1 MWWHLHKNELVFIS
15 YTFFIKMRQL
25 YLIFSKYFLFYF
37 CTNEKIQLKY
47 YFPSLFWSFQ
57 TDSIIKWTSHNKLLL
72 IFAQWKALF
81 PRRSSVILHAE
92 KSAEAP
98 ACTQP
103 VQEGQQSPDTL
114 AEHLRLPLWR
124 THWAVWVAWSQN
136 ESLQEYPR
144 RSGCSGG
151 DLHKVLLIVC
161 ALVHS
166 HCSCA
171 THSSVRW
178 VKGQAGTEIT
188 SWHRSQLCLGAA
200 VSACCFEIT
209 WCFVMIPFGLI
220 FPWVGLLGPP
230 NLASCVSDIPKL
242 CASTQPII

>member
-25 YLIFSKYFLFYF
+25 YLIFSRYFLFYF

-81 PRRSSVILHAE
+81 PRRSSVIPHAE

-124 THWAVWVAWSQN
+124 THWAVWIAWSQN

-161 ALVHS
+161 ALVQS
-166 HCSCA
+166 L
-171 THSSVRW
+171 
-178 VKGQAGTEIT
+178 
-188 SWHRSQLCLGAA
+188 QLCHSQQCQMSQRPGGYWNHLLAQVTALPGSCCQCLLLWNYLVLCNDSIWSHFSMRGTIGATK
-200 VSACCFEIT
+200 S
-209 WCFVMIPFGLI
+209 
-220 FPWVGLLGPP
+220 GLLCIWYP
-230 NLASCVSDIPKL
+230 
-242 CASTQPII
+242 